1 MGVKYKENS
10 AAGQWSPIT
19 KDYLENAKKE
29 YTLQMRIW
37 TAKQINS
44 ARNGHSGVAT
54 SPEEVLRSRYS
65 SVQQSNSKP
74 ANPKTYAVN
83 AS

>member
-10 AAGQWSPIT
+10 AAGQWSPVA

-29 YTLQMRIW
+29 YTLQMRTW
-37 TAKQINS
+37 TAKQINN
-44 ARNGHSGVAT
+44 ARNGHSDLAT

-65 SVQQSNSKP
+65 SVQPSMSKP
-74 ANPKTYAVN
+74 SNPKTYSVN